1 MQFDQLKRR
10 EFITLLGGTA
20 ATWPLA
26 GRAQQPAMPVIGFL
40 SGTPSAP
47 FAHLVAAYRK
57 GLREMGYV
65 EGRNLVIEFRWAEG
79 QYDRLP
85 EMAADLVRRQV
96 AVITTTGGD
105 PAALA
110 AKAATATI
118 PVVFTA
124 GTDPVKSGLVA
135 SLSRPGGNATGV
147 FILTAVMEGKRL
159 GLLQELVPTVTR
171 IAVLLNPTYTAP
183 EAQLKEVEEAART
196 LGLQT
201 QVLHASTELDLDTAF
216 ATLAQLRVG
225 ALQVCADPF
234 FNSQREHIVALAAHY
249 AIPAIY
255 EQREFAVVGGLAS
268 YGTSLTDA
276 YHQIGLYTGRVLNGD
291 KPADLPVM
299 QSTRYEFLINLK
311 TANALG
317 LEISPTLSARADEV
331 IE

>member
-26 GRAQQPAMPVIGFL
+26 GHAQQPAMPVIGFL

-47 FAHLVAAYRK
+47 FAHLVAAYRQ

-216 ATLAQLRVG
+216 AVLTR
-225 ALQVCADPF
+225 
-234 FNSQREHIVALAAHY
+234 SSIVS
-249 AIPAIY
+249 AI
-255 EQREFAVVGGLAS
+255 
-268 YGTSLTDA
+268 
-276 YHQIGLYTGRVLNGD
+276 
-291 KPADLPVM
+291 
-299 QSTRYEFLINLK
+299 
-311 TANALG
+311 
-317 LEISPTLSARADEV
+317 TLSRWRRTMQFQLFMNSASLRWSVGWRATARASQTPITRSASIPGV
-331 IE
+331 YSTAINPPTYR

>member
-1 MQFDQLKRR
+1 VRRR
-10 EFITLLGGTA
+10 EFITLLGGA
-20 ATWPLA
+20 AAAWPIA
-26 GRAQQPAMPVIGFL
+26 ARAQQPAMPVIGFL
-40 SGTPSAP
+40 SGTASAP

-65 EGRNLVIEFRWAEG
+65 EGRNLAIEFRWAEG

-110 AKAATATI
+110 AKAATAII
-118 PVVFTA
+118 PIVFTA

-147 FILTAVMEGKRL
+147 FILTAVMEGKRQ
-159 GLLQELVPTVTR
+159 GLLRELVPTVTR
-171 IAVLLNPTYTAP
+171 IAVLLNPTYTPA

-201 QVLHASTELDLDTAF
+201 QVLHASTELDLDTTF

-234 FNSQREHIVALAAHY
+234 FNSQRDHIVALAARY

-268 YGTSLTDA
+268 YGTRLTDA

-291 KPADLPVM
+291 KSADLPVM
-299 QSTRYEFLINLK
+299 QSTRYEFVINLK
-311 TANALG
+311 TAKALG

>member
-1 MQFDQLKRR
+1 VKRR
-10 EFITLLGGTA
+10 QFITLLGGA
-20 ATWPLA
+20 AAAWPIA
-26 GRAQQPAMPVIGFL
+26 ARAQQPAMPVIGFL
-40 SGTPSAP
+40 SGTASAP
-47 FAHLVAAYRK
+47 FAHLVAAYRE

-65 EGRNLVIEFRWAEG
+65 EGRNLAIEFRWAEG

-110 AKAATATI
+110 AKAATAII
-118 PVVFTA
+118 PIVFTA

-147 FILTAVMEGKRL
+147 FILTAVMEGKRQ
-159 GLLQELVPTVTR
+159 GLLRELVPTVTR
-171 IAVLLNPTYTAP
+171 IAVLLNPTYTPA

-201 QVLHASTELDLDTAF
+201 QVLHASTELDLDTTF

-234 FNSQREHIVALAAHY
+234 FNSQRDHIVALAARY
-249 AIPAIY
+249 AIPAIMNS
-255 EQREFAVVGGLAS
+255 ASLLWSVGWRATARGSQTPITRSAS
-268 YGTSLTDA
+268 IPGVY
-276 YHQIGLYTGRVLNGD
+276 
-291 KPADLPVM
+291 
-299 QSTRYEFLINLK
+299 ST
-311 TANALG
+311 A
-317 LEISPTLSARADEV
+317 ISPPTCR
-331 IE
+331 